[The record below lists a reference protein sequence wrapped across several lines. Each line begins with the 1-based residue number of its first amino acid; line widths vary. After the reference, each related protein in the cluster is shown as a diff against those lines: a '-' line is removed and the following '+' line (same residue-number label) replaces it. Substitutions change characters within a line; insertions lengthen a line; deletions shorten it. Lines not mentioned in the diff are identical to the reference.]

1 MPLCRVPFQQALS
14 LISNRSVYLQKG
26 FAYVPLQKLV
36 SIIVTNVSKSDVERE
51 GDSESESD
59 SESDSEGMSER
70 VRERERERGRVR

>member
-51 GDSESESD
+51 GDSESD

-70 VRERERERGRVR
+70 VREREIEREGE